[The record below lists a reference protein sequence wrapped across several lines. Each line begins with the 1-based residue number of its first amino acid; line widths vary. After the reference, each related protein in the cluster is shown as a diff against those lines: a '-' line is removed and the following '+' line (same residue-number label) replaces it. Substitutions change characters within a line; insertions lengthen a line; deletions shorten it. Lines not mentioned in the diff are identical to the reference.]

1 MGEGHRGVSARPYSH
16 RQSRCSGYLH
26 RPSVSGRVS
35 SIHLTHVHKC
45 LDACQTARVIPATR
59 TRRSPVDKFDERRNE
74 LAESAL
80 LTLGELGYA
89 RTSLRDIASNS
100 PFSHGVLHYYFA
112 DKLELVLYS
121 VTYYK
126 MRCITRYDQV
136 MEESTTEQELLDG
149 FAAKLVE
156 TIVEESP
163 MHRLWYDLRI
173 QSMFDARLRDAV
185 LTVDTAIRDMIWRI
199 VTRYSELADREVAMD
214 AASAYG
220 VLDGL
225 FEAALLGH
233 VTGSPEALPRL
244 VDQVHVLMPLTLS
257 PLPRGVDSVR

>member
-1 MGEGHRGVSARPYSH
+1 
-16 RQSRCSGYLH
+16 
-26 RPSVSGRVS
+26 
-35 SIHLTHVHKC
+35 
-45 LDACQTARVIPATR
+45 
-59 TRRSPVDKFDERRNE
+59 
-74 LAESAL
+74 
-80 LTLGELGYA
+80 
-89 RTSLRDIASNS
+89 
-100 PFSHGVLHYYFA
+100 
-112 DKLELVLYS
+112 
-121 VTYYK
+121 

-163 MHRLWYDLRI
+163 MHRLWYDLRV

-233 VTGSPEALPRL
+233 VTGNPEALPRL
-244 VDQVHVLMPLTLS
+244 VDQVHALMPLTLS
-257 PLPRGVDSVR
+257 PLPREVGSVR